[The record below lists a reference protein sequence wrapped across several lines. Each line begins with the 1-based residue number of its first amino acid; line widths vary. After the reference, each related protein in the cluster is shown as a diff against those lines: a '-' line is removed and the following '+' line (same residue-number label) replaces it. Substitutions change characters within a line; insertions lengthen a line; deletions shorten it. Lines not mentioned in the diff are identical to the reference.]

1 MDSTAVGHDHDHNA
15 AMAALDNSPAVY
27 VLFPYFCADQLIGLH
42 SYRYSWLSYS
52 PSVSIVRVQLSM
64 AFTAITSLIP
74 GCCIT
79 VAPATA
85 RSCLPDRLSTDRL
98 STDRLS
104 TDRLSTDRL
113 STDRLSTERLST
125 DRLSTDRL
133 STRQFVY
140 RQVVYRQ
147 VVYQTGC
154 LQSRQN
160 RYLRCR
166 YLSVY

>member
-1 MDSTAVGHDHDHNA
+1 MDSTAIGQDHDHNA
-15 AMAALDNSPAVY
+15 AMAALDNSPAVLL
-27 VLFPYFCADQLIGLH
+27 VNHRLFPYFCADQLIGLD

-52 PSVSIVRVQLSM
+52 PSVSIVRVELSM
-64 AFTAITSLIP
+64 AFTAITSLSP

-85 RSCLPDRLSTDRL
+85 RSGLPDRLSTDRL
-98 STDRLS
+98 STDS
-104 TDRLSTDRL
+104 LSTDRL

-125 DRLSTDRL
+125 DKLSTDRL
-133 STRQFVY
+133 STRQVVY

-154 LQSRQN
+154 LQSRKN

>member
-1 MDSTAVGHDHDHNA
+1 MDSTAIGHDHDHNA

-27 VLFPYFCADQLIGLH
+27 VLLVNLRLFPYFCADQLIGLD
-42 SYRYSWLSYS
+42 SYRYSWLSCS
-52 PSVSIVRVQLSM
+52 PPVSIVRVELSM

-104 TDRLSTDRL
+104 TDRLST
-113 STDRLSTERLST
+113 E
-125 DRLSTDRL
+125 RLSTDRL
-133 STRQFVY
+133 STRQVVY
-140 RQVVYRQ
+140 RQVVYIQ

-160 RYLRCR
+160 RHLRCR